1 MIASEF
7 LRDKIRE
14 TPGTMSVRLFQISVL
29 SRIVLDQRSTLWHC
43 PYPMCALIRNK
54 FLRHKIRKNIR
65 HYRALSTEKT
75 RTMVN
80 IGRMHTDNHIK

>member
-14 TPGTMSVRLFQISVL
+14 TSGTMSVRLFQISVL

-43 PYPMCALIRNK
+43 PYPMCALIRNE
-54 FLRHKIRKNIR
+54 FLRDKIRETSGTIV
-65 HYRALSTEKT
+65 RALSSNLS
-75 RTMVN
+75 VYY
-80 IGRMHTDNHIK
+80 G